1 MTDDPKNSLNEQPQG
16 LSAQDQ
22 YRAQKQLPPAAAV
35 LHETVRLLGEEEL
48 NRNLSALWWSA
59 LAAGLSMGFS
69 LMTRGL
75 LQAYLPAG
83 GGFYLVECAGY
94 SVGFVIVILARQQLF
109 TENTITAVLPLM
121 SSVSWQKFGCLLRLW
136 LVVMLGNL
144 VGVAI
149 FAYGLGRMA
158 LFDPKVL
165 HAFANIGEEVMH
177 NSPSQMFTKG
187 IMAGWLIAMMVW
199 MNAAIRARLMVII
212 LMTYII
218 SIGGFTH
225 IIVGSAEVLFLVF
238 QGHVSVGSYFL
249 DFALPT
255 LAGNIVGGSLIFA
268 LISHAQV
275 RGDEQLNVEQEP

>member
-1 MTDDPKNSLNEQPQG
+1 MTDSGKAVADNGSG
-16 LSAQDQ
+16 LSQQDQ
-22 YRAQKQLPPAAAV
+22 YRARKQLPPAAPV
-35 LHETVRLLGEEEL
+35 LHETIRLLGEEEL

-69 LMTRGL
+69 LMARGL
-75 LQAYLPAG
+75 LQAYLPEG
-83 GGFYLVECAGY
+83 NGFYLVECAGY

-121 SSVSWQKFGCLLRLW
+121 SSASWQKLGCLLRLW
-136 LVVMLGNL
+136 LIVMLGNL
-144 VGVAI
+144 AGVALY
-149 FAYGLGRMA
+149 AYGLGRME
-158 LFDPKVL
+158 LFEPKVL
-165 HAFANIGEEVMH
+165 HAFSAIGEEVMR
-177 NSPSQMFTKG
+177 NSPWQMFSKG

-199 MNAAIRARLMVII
+199 MNAASSARLMVVLI
-212 LMTYII
+212 MTYLI

-225 IIVGSAEVLFLVF
+225 IIVGSAEVLYLVF
-238 QGHVSVGSYFL
+238 HGQASLASYVV

-275 RGDEQLNVEQEP
+275 RGDEQLNVEKSA